1 MMMGN
6 GNNIVNEVHH
16 ALEEIKTNDAITADE
31 FAERLMYTEPYG
43 YLTRFNW
50 AILAS
55 AYMAKETSWKY
66 ILIDVYFDFQ
76 RIPSNSEAKRDGSNN
91 IEYVPELDKLFLH
104 NFGQTESDFLKGL
117 YAKIKSSELSTDDI
131 FPDGGMPNIF
141 SGNGPRVLNVDEPNE
156 AEQRNSFLLFQNYP
170 NPFNPST
177 QIQYVLPQAS
187 QVTLEIFNSV
197 GQKVVELVN
206 GKQAAGSHTVHF
218 DAKDLSSGL
227 YLYKLTT
234 PTYTQTN
241 KMLLIK

>member
-1 MMMGN
+1 
-6 GNNIVNEVHH
+6 
-16 ALEEIKTNDAITADE
+16 
-31 FAERLMYTEPYG
+31 
-43 YLTRFNW
+43 
-50 AILAS
+50 
-55 AYMAKETSWKY
+55 
-66 ILIDVYFDFQ
+66 
-76 RIPSNSEAKRDGSNN
+76 
-91 IEYVPELDKLFLH
+91 
-104 NFGQTESDFLKGL
+104 
-117 YAKIKSSELSTDDI
+117 
-131 FPDGGMPNIF
+131 MPNIF

-206 GKQAAGSHTVHF
+206 GQQAAGSHTVHF